1 MAAPYFSINWQHNMT
16 INQCHA
22 ERFAV
27 LLTAAPSAYQTC
39 MDAHLTFPLFRG
51 RYIHYYVTTK

>member
-1 MAAPYFSINWQHNMT
+1 MT

-27 LLTAAPSAYQTC
+27 LLIAAPSAYQTC
-39 MDAHLTFPLFRG
+39 MDAHLISPLFRG